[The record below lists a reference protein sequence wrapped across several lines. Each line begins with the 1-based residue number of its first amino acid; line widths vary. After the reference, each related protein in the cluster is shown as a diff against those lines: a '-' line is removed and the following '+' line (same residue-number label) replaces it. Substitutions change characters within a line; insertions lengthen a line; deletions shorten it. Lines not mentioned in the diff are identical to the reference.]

1 MVTVAELLQK
11 QKEPELL
18 DAEEDN
24 EISTITSVLAGLGSG
39 LFKIPEGLFSLG
51 AALMDL
57 GGDTNKVAGV
67 EKFFATINP
76 FDEAAE
82 ATTAGKIT
90 ELITNLAIPG
100 GIAFKAGSG
109 LAKSAILAK
118 KSGKYLDL
126 SGQAGKN
133 IGKGIQNTLAAQK
146 KATKL
151 LGIDRAMELG
161 AGALAGGVA
170 EGIFVGNVED
180 AGTFGDLI
188 GGPTKLDRQ
197 KEGDTYDPAQEI
209 INRVKF
215 GTEGTLFTGALSGI
229 GSVIG
234 KLRDATKAGRAVDG
248 KFNKFIDRW
257 ISEPLRSRGKR
268 TKEAAR
274 ELFKLKGARAGDLNA
289 AETIVREL
297 DNRISKLFPFM
308 KRAWGDKTTFIKRR
322 ELLKQM
328 NKLLL
333 SSADNPTQLNPIY
346 KMSDEGIE
354 NISFGKMNDTLTDE
368 FL

>member
-1 MVTVAELLQK
+1 MVSVAELLQK

-215 GTEGTLFTGALSGI
+215 GTEGTLFTGWY
-229 GSVIG
+229 
-234 KLRDATKAGRAVDG
+234 
-248 KFNKFIDRW
+248 W
-257 ISEPLRSRGKR
+257 IRHWK
-268 TKEAAR
+268 
-274 ELFKLKGARAGDLNA
+274 
-289 AETIVREL
+289 
-297 DNRISKLFPFM
+297 
-308 KRAWGDKTTFIKRR
+308 IKRR
-322 ELLKQM
+322 
-328 NKLLL
+328 N
-333 SSADNPTQLNPIY
+333 
-346 KMSDEGIE
+346 
-354 NISFGKMNDTLTDE
+354 
-368 FL
+368 